1 MGARAPPPC
10 PPVVKNVAAATTA
23 ATNASTA
30 SPTSTWVDFRQRV
43 RPITLLTVWGHC
55 AESAVICSTRV

>member
-1 MGARAPPPC
+1 MCAAPAPC

-30 SPTSTWVDFRQRV
+30 NPINTWVDFRQRV
-43 RPITLLTVWGHC
+43 GPITLLTV
-55 AESAVICSTRV
+55 

>member
-1 MGARAPPPC
+1 VPLLLC

-30 SPTSTWVDFRQRV
+30 NATKT
-43 RPITLLTVWGHC
+43 
-55 AESAVICSTRV
+55 